1 MGMNGNES
9 CPGGGN
15 EDDQKSGMPGYP
27 SDCELTQALLEK
39 ARERNRPVMR
49 SDEWQSALQRAKEV
63 KLLLLD
69 VDGVLTDGTITYTHD
84 GGESKGFNTQ
94 DGFGLRILQDAGVE
108 VGLITARTSEAV
120 TRRAQDLKMKY
131 VYQGA
136 GNKNKVYEEILL
148 QSGLRPMQTA
158 YMGDDWLD
166 LKLLGRVGF
175 AAAPANAVA
184 EVRQRVHYVT
194 TQYGG
199 KGAVREICELILEA
213 RGALTGVFRQ
223 YC

>member
-1 MGMNGNES
+1 MDDNES
-9 CPGGGN
+9 CPVGGDG
-15 EDDQKSGMPGYP
+15 DDQKSGISRYP

-39 ARERNRPVMR
+39 ARNRNQPVMR
-49 SDEWQSALQRAKEV
+49 SDEWQSALPRAKEV

-94 DGFGLRILQDAGVE
+94 DGFGLRILQDAGVD

-120 TRRAQDLKMKY
+120 TRRAQDLGMRY

-136 GNKNKVYEEILL
+136 GNKNKVYEEILV

-166 LKLLGRVGF
+166 LQLLGRVGF

-184 EVRQRVHYVT
+184 ELRQRVHYVT
-194 TQYGG
+194 SRSGG
-199 KGAVREICELILEA
+199 GGAVREVCELILEA
-213 RGALTGVFRQ
+213 RGELAATFKK
-223 YC
+223 YS